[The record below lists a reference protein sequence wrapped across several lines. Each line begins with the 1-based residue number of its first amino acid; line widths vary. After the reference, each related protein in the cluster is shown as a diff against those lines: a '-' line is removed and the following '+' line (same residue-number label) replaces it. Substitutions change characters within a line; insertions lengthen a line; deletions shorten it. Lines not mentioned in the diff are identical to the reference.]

1 VRELMRDSA
10 FTLQNPNKVRSLI
23 GTFSSVN
30 PLRFHASDG
39 SGYEFLADR
48 VLELDA
54 INPQV
59 AARLLTPMGRWRRH
73 DAGRQEKMKAQLQ
86 RILDHEGLSKD
97 SFEIARKSLG

>member
-1 VRELMRDSA
+1 MH
-10 FTLQNPNKVRSLI
+10 NPNKVRALI
-23 GTFSSVN
+23 SAFVSGN
-30 PLRFHASDG
+30 PLRFHAADG

-48 VLELDA
+48 VLELDP

-73 DAGRQEKMKAQLQ
+73 DEGRQEKMKAQLQ
-86 RILDHEGLSKD
+86 RILNHEGLSKD